1 MSHRTYLE
9 GLEAYRNLREEDK
22 YGYKDCNTFILE
34 NMLMRTQGYVEKRD
48 GKAIWVNGE
57 RYSAFAETQVH
68 VNTGDYVDFEYTE
81 KNSVSARTGAPVVYK
96 NIKGNIYPRGGVPTS
111 PPTPTG
117 ASPMPYVPPM
127 PTSAS
132 KIGVPILDTQRLI
145 LRQNALTAAVN
156 FANIRYPECDSS
168 FIVTIAKQF
177 EDYTSGDGDL
187 KEAEE
192 SLKGIS
198 ET

>member
-1 MSHRTYLE
+1 
-9 GLEAYRNLREEDK
+9 
-22 YGYKDCNTFILE
+22 
-34 NMLMRTQGYVEKRD
+34 MLMRTQGYVEKRD

-68 VNTGDYVDFEYTE
+68 VGPGDYVDFEYTE

-96 NIKGNIYPRGGVPTS
+96 NIKGNVYAAGAAPKA
-111 PPTPTG
+111 PPMTG
-117 ASPMPYVPPM
+117 ASPMPYVP
-127 PTSAS
+127 SAAATA
-132 KIGVPILDTQRLI
+132 KVGIPILDTQRLI

-156 FANIRYPECDSS
+156 YVNGSAVFEASVETVIS
-168 FIVTIAKQF
+168 IAKQF